1 MDTLKLRNPWRNG
14 LIIATGLSALVFAAS
29 LLWQAGQAEWGF
41 VLLFG
46 SSWLLISLLLAN
58 DGFNEES
65 GVLLARILDDN
76 IDHLHERIRQL
87 EQELAMRNDGDPYHT
102 QKAVS
107 AAP

>member
-14 LIIATGLSALVFAAS
+14 LIVATGLSSLVFASS

-46 SSWLLISLLLAN
+46 TAWLLISLLLAN

-65 GVLLARILDDN
+65 GVLLAGILDDN

-87 EQELAMRNDGDPYHT
+87 EQELATRSDGGSSHT
-102 QKAVS
+102 QEMVS
-107 AAP
+107 TAP